1 MHLPVLLAGSSET
14 CRSATP
20 RQCHIGV
27 LNVCCGARYC
37 QHMTNEQNEKSYER
51 QITLPDQWSD
61 ESRRAPLS
69 ARLLRCPR
77 CSVGQR
83 LLCCPAGVLTLV
95 HAHQPGSLHQYR
107 VQRASPGHFRRWT
120 EPLLLLRAP
129 GGFGGSDLWV
139 AQRLDRNAD
148 WEPAQNLG
156 PGFCTTGDE
165 FGVELS
171 PDAHWL
177 FFCSDGLP
185 DAKGN
190 NLNIFV
196 AFRSD
201 TADNFGWGLP
211 ANLGKGINGDHL
223 NCDPTVFVDP
233 ETGVTTL
240 YFARL
245 NKPGQGDW
253 DIYVSTLQPD
263 GTFGNA
269 VLDPE
274 LSSRYRDTHPT
285 VRRDG
290 LELIFSSDRPGSL
303 GRIDLWIST
312 RATTHDKWSTP
323 VNLGAGVNTPY
334 DERAPY
340 LSDDGL
346 TLIFSSDRP
355 GGLGGTDFYMISRK
369 RL

>member
-1 MHLPVLLAGSSET
+1 MNDRLHYLTNGPTRAVARHCRRGFCAALVVVLASGFSVAPQEFSPWSTPINLGPSINTASNELHPAISADGLSLFFSSG
-14 CRSATP
+14 R
-20 RQCHIGV
+20 
-27 LNVCCGARYC
+27 
-37 QHMTNEQNEKSYER
+37 
-51 QITLPDQWSD
+51 
-61 ESRRAPLS
+61 
-69 ARLLRCPR
+69 
-77 CSVGQR
+77 
-83 LLCCPAGVLTLV
+83 
-95 HAHQPGSLHQYR
+95 
-107 VQRASPGHFRRWT
+107 
-120 EPLLLLRAP
+120 P

-290 LELIFSSDRPGSL
+290 LEVIFSSNRPGSL
-303 GRIDLWIST
+303 GGIDLWVST

-334 DERAPY
+334 DDRAPY